1 MKIITLD
8 LSEFGG
14 REKRMV
20 RDLLNAYLIPNKDK
34 TKLFNGVSS
43 IVFNQYSGEILAT
56 DEDGRVAIESDGE
69 LHDYFSCPECGNEGI
84 EQDFDTSTR
93 CCADYYK
100 QVTES

>member
-14 REKRMV
+14 REKIMV
-20 RDLLNAYLIPNKDK
+20 RDILNAFLTPGKDR
-34 TKLFNGVSS
+34 TKVFRGISTISFNLYAGTVVAVDYCDFAA
-43 IVFNQYSGEILAT
+43 IV
-56 DEDGRVAIESDGE
+56 VDGE